1 MTPVTADGRAR
12 GSRDA
17 VVIRRVRPADAA
29 AISCILN
36 AVIKNGSFSLLD
48 TPFSEPEER
57 EYIQRFSARGVFNVA
72 KIRTEGV
79 VAFQS
84 LEPHATFKTTAF
96 DHVLTMGTYVAER
109 RRREGIGTRLAAVA
123 FAEARQSG
131 HEKIITEI
139 RADNQTSL
147 RFHQGLGFAVVG
159 VAHGAVRVG
168 DRSVDL
174 VFVEKSLQP

>member
-1 MTPVTADGRAR
+1 MRAR

-29 AISCILN
+29 AVARILN
-36 AVIKNGSFSLLD
+36 AVIENGAFSLLD
-48 TPFSEPEER
+48 TPFSEREEC
-57 EYIQRFSARGVFNVA
+57 EYIERFSARGVFNVA
-72 KIRTEGV
+72 ENRTEGV

-84 LEPHATFKTTAF
+84 LEPYASVKTHAF
-96 DHVLTMGTYVAER
+96 DHVLTMGTYVADDH
-109 RRREGIGTRLAAVA
+109 RREGIGTRLAEIA

-131 HEKIITEI
+131 HMMIVTEI

-147 RFHQGLGFAVVG
+147 RFHHGLGFVVVG

-168 DRSVDL
+168 DRCVDL
-174 VFVEKSLQP
+174 VIVEKSL